1 MVSALAYVIYA
12 ITSLIEQAGAVNLAF
27 GITALIIGSALL
39 LLSAFWQNARA
50 VVVGFL
56 PDNLANQLPA
66 TIRPVSPIPAS

>member
-39 LLSAFWQNARA
+39 LLSAFWHVARRFIVGLVPDEVRGWLPEVDRNVP
-50 VVVGFL
+50 VV
-56 PDNLANQLPA
+56 A
-66 TIRPVSPIPAS
+66 